1 MKRFITDALVT
12 GVVCVGAVAA
22 LSCRLA
28 AADDA
33 VVLADRAVVQ
43 ALEKGDK
50 AAENRLLDA
59 DFTWIDTDGVMWAK
73 EDALRAGLKPLVPSG
88 GDVKIIE
95 HRYGKVVWIQEHQG
109 NKYVAHFWVR
119 RPAGW
124 RLLHA
129 SEIATH
135 PRSENPDGRPDFAI
149 PCTNPCK
156 EIPFKALTPNEEAAV
171 AAWKEQESGVP
182 EQWNRHV
189 SDDNVVISSY
199 GVLTKQDRW
208 DSIQK
213 QVQSHAPAVAVSP
226 VLWARMWDFDTA
238 VVMIACQPNWGGKA
252 YWASR
257 VFARNKDGLW
267 QMTESYHTTIQ
278 ASPVMTAVNGKSD

>member
-1 MKRFITDALVT
+1 MKHFIINVLVI
-12 GVVCVGAVAA
+12 GVVCTGAVAA
-22 LSCRLA
+22 ISSRPVA
-28 AADDA
+28 AGDDA
-33 VVLADRAVVQ
+33 VVQADRAVVQ

-50 AAENRLLDA
+50 TTANRLLDA

-73 EDALRAGLKPLVPSG
+73 EDAFRAGLKPLLPNG
-88 GDVKIIE
+88 DDVKIIE
-95 HRYGKVVWIQEHQG
+95 HKYGNVVWIQENQV

-124 RLLHA
+124 RLLHT
-129 SEIATH
+129 SEIATR

-149 PCTNPCK
+149 PCSNPCK

-213 QVQSHAPAVAVSP
+213 QAQSHAPAVAVSP

-238 VVMIACQPNWGGKA
+238 VVMVACQPNWGGKA

-278 ASPVMTAVNGKSD
+278 ASPVMTTVKEK